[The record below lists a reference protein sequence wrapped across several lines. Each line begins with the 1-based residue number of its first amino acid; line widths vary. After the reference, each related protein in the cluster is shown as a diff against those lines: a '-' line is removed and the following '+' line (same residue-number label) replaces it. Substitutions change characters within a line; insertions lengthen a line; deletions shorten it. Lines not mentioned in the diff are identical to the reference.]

1 MVLDVLGAVLG
12 VSGSVVKLVDHGFKL
27 YAAEED
33 MAAAGELL
41 SLISET
47 AESVR
52 YSRDQLFPHLTSRQK
67 QHIQTVLYRTD
78 RLLHTSRKALNK
90 RFTATGEGAMLGLS
104 DRLLWVFKD
113 KGTIMTYQT
122 VLECLQG
129 ILLATRIELEML
141 NFRIDTISE
150 LRSQNFLD
158 IVCYGRSS
166 STFVSGLAT
175 YTPTSSVEDEELC
188 SQESEVKV
196 DEDLKRADRERVMSS
211 QHVRT
216 KLGDVTPEASEIEV
230 EFSIT
235 TSLKRMYTLRAM
247 RENASQLE
255 SVPKSKFIE
264 VEFSITTALRRRYTE
279 RTMKNNGQLELG
291 LTSKS
296 NVGDLNGGTWMQT

>member
-52 YSRDQLFPHLTSRQK
+52 YSRDHLFPHLTSRQK

-78 RLLHTSRKALNK
+78 RILHTSRKALNK

-150 LRSQNFLD
+150 PGPQNFLN
-158 IVCYGRSS
+158 IVCSGRSS
-166 STFVSGLAT
+166 STFAT
-175 YTPTSSVEDEELC
+175 GFVTHIPTSSEGLW
-188 SQESEVKV
+188 SQESGVMVE
-196 DEDLKRADRERVMSS
+196 EDLERADRERATSS
-211 QHVRT
+211 QHART
-216 KLGDVTPEASEIEV
+216 EMEDVKPETSEIEV

-235 TSLKRMYTLRAM
+235 TSLKRMYTLRAI
-247 RENASQLE
+247 RENTGQLE
-255 SVPKSKFIE
+255 SVPKSIE
-264 VEFSITTALRRRYTE
+264 VEFSITAALRRRSTE
-279 RTMKNNGQLELG
+279 RAMKNNNGQLELG
-291 LTSKS
+291 LTTKS
-296 NVGDLNGGTWMQT
+296 DIGI